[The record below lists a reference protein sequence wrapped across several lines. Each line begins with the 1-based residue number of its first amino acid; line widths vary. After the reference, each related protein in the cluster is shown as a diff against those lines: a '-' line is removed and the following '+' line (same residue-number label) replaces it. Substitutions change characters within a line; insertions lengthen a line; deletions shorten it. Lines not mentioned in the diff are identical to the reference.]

1 MDGGFEA
8 FSIQHYGALSAGV
21 ALTWGVIRYGRAG
34 DIDRQVNLA
43 IVLAGLTFSSV
54 LVEAL
59 LLMVTDRYVPQTDL
73 PLYLCDLVAI
83 ALPFV
88 LYYQNRKWIGIFY
101 FWALAGTLQAL
112 VTPDIEHGFPSFAYF
127 KYFFTHTM
135 IVVSVIYTVVV
146 WHIRIGWRDFGRAIL
161 YAQVYL
167 AGVHLVNVMLGS
179 NFSYTLQ
186 KPPGPSLLDLL
197 GPWPWYILW
206 GEGLM
211 VVLFLLLLLPFVLPG
226 LRKDL
231 DMRELTGDGDD
242 QSG

>member
-1 MDGGFEA
+1 MDVGFEA
-8 FSIQHYGALSAGV
+8 FSIQHYGALSAGA
-21 ALTWGVIRYGRAG
+21 ALTWSVIRYGRAG
-34 DIDRQVNLA
+34 DIDRKINLA

-59 LLMVTDRYVPQTDL
+59 WLMATDRYVPQTDL

-83 ALPFV
+83 TLPFV
-88 LYYQNRKWIGIFY
+88 LYNQNRKWIGIFY
-101 FWALAGTLQAL
+101 FWALAGTMQAL
-112 VTPDIEHGFPSFAYF
+112 VTPDIEKGFPSFAYF
-127 KYFFTHTM
+127 KYFFTHIL

-146 WHIRIGWRDFGRAIL
+146 WRIRIGWRDFGRAIL

-167 AGVHLVNVMLGS
+167 VVVHLVNVMLGS
-179 NFSYTLQ
+179 NFSYTLH
-186 KPPGPSLLDLL
+186 KPPGPSMLDLL

-211 VVLFLLLLLPFVLPG
+211 VLLFLLLMFPFLLSG
-226 LRKDL
+226 LHGGSGGG
-231 DMRELTGDGDD
+231 ELIGEDDG